1 MSKKQFFYSL
11 LTLLSLLSSASAVTL
26 PEVIRQAVNTQP
38 KVLSQRYDVIA
49 SKYQLRQSYLKYLP
63 TIDVAA
69 GRGPEVS
76 QNSSTQ
82 ASDGGSERLIRQE
95 FSATIDQ
102 VIFDGFFRASLV
114 KERKANLEV
123 SREQLRSIRNAV
135 ALGTAEAYQDVL
147 RARAVVAIYQDSIK
161 SHKETLDSSVK
172 RVKSGAGGRAEVHLA
187 SSRLQLAQSKLQDAL
202 SALDAA
208 NNKYQEYTGS
218 LPPAVMEPPIVP
230 ATVIPKDFETVWQTS
245 STENPSLRS
254 AEDRVAAAEA
264 RLKQTKSN
272 FMPTV
277 SLNGADNRNNEL
289 EGVPG
294 PNNSAS
300 IMLRV
305 KYNVFAGGTQ
315 VEQYK
320 TDHANYIR
328 AQFDLEAT
336 HRELYNTVSTTWDA
350 LQVTTTRMPYLQG
363 YQEQAQNV
371 FLDYQKEYQVG
382 QRSLFDVLNAEN
394 EYYSA
399 RVNYLTGYNEW
410 LDNHYRL
417 LAMMGKLDTALNGQ

>member
-1 MSKKQFFYSL
+1 
-11 LTLLSLLSSASAVTL
+11 
-26 PEVIRQAVNTQP
+26 
-38 KVLSQRYDVIA
+38 
-49 SKYQLRQSYLKYLP
+49 
-63 TIDVAA
+63 
-69 GRGPEVS
+69 
-76 QNSSTQ
+76 
-82 ASDGGSERLIRQE
+82 ASDGGSVRLMRQE
-95 FSATIDQ
+95 FSATLDQ
-102 VIFDGFFRASLV
+102 VIFDGFFRSSLV
-114 KERKANLEV
+114 KERQANLEL
-123 SREQLRSIRNAV
+123 SREQLRSIRNAI

-147 RARAVVAIYQDSIK
+147 KARAVVAIYQDSIK
-161 SHKETLDSSVK
+161 SHQKTLSASIK
-172 RVKSGAGGRAEVHLA
+172 RVKSGAGGRSEVHLA
-187 SSRLQLAQSKLQDAL
+187 ASRLQLAQSKLQDAL

-218 LPPAVMEPPIVP
+218 LPPAVMEPPVVP
-230 ATVIPKDFETVWQTS
+230 ATAIPKDFETVWQTS
-245 STENPSLRS
+245 ANENPSLLS
-254 AEDRVAAAEA
+254 AQEKVAAAEA
-264 RLKQTKSN
+264 RLKETKAV

-277 SLNGADNRNNEL
+277 SLDGADNRNNEL

-294 PNNSAS
+294 PNDSAS

-305 KYNVFAGGTQ
+305 KYNLFAGGTQ

-336 HRELYNTVSTTWDA
+336 HRELYDTVSTTWDA

-363 YQEQAQNV
+363 YQDQSHNV
-371 FLDYQKEYQVG
+371 FLDYSKEYRVG

-417 LAMMGKLDTALNGQ
+417 LAIMGKLDTAFNGQ

>member
-1 MSKKQFFYSL
+1 MFKKQFISAL
-11 LTLLSLLSSASAVTL
+11 LVLSSLVGSATAVTL

-49 SKYQLRQSYLKYLP
+49 SKYQLRQAYLKYLP
-63 TIDVAA
+63 TIDLSA

-76 QNSSTQ
+76 DNSSTE
-82 ASDGGSERLIRQE
+82 AATGGSERLIRKE
-95 FSATIDQ
+95 FSVTMDQ
-102 VIFDGFFRASLV
+102 VIFDGFFRSSLV
-114 KERKANLEV
+114 KERKANEAI
-123 SREQLRSIRNAV
+123 SKEQLRSIRNAV

-147 RARAVVAIYQDSIK
+147 KARAVVAIYQESIK
-161 SHKETLDSSVK
+161 SHQATLDASIK
-172 RVKSGAGGRAEVHLA
+172 RVKSGAGGRSEVHLA
-187 SSRLQLAQSKLQDAL
+187 ASRMQLAQSKLQDAMN
-202 SALDAA
+202 ALDEA

-218 LPPAVMEPPIVP
+218 LPPAVMEPPLVP
-230 ATVIPKDFETVWQTS
+230 ATAIPKDFETIWQTS
-245 STENPSLRS
+245 SAENPSLLS
-254 AEDRVAAAEA
+254 AQEKVVAAEA
-264 RLKQTKSN
+264 RLKQTKAS
-272 FMPTV
+272 FMPTM
-277 SLNGADNRNNEL
+277 SLDAADNRNNEL

-294 PNNSAS
+294 PNDSAN

-305 KYNVFAGGTQ
+305 KYNIFSGGTQ

-336 HRELYNTVSTTWDA
+336 HRELYDTVSTTWDA

-363 YQEQAQNV
+363 YQDQAYNV
-371 FLDYQKEYQVG
+371 FLDYKREYKVG

-394 EYYSA
+394 EYYNA
-399 RVNYLTGYNEW
+399 RINYLTGYNEW

-417 LAMMGKLDTALNGQ
+417 LAMMGKLDTALGS